1 LPEESNRDSMTGGKF
16 RVLIVDDVAETRENV
31 RKLLQFESDVE
42 VVGAARSGKE
52 GIQLALELDPDVVLM
67 DLNMPD
73 VDGITATEMIR
84 QKAPHIKV
92 VILSVQGDQNYMRRA
107 MLAGARDFLTKPPTG
122 DELISA
128 IRRAGEIAHTE
139 RAQTASLRTMPATM
153 NAGAL
158 SATPMG
164 LGLTRGKI
172 VSVYSPKGGTG
183 CTTIAVN
190 LAVALHNEDTR
201 VVIVDSNLQYGDVA
215 MFFNEQGKNTIL
227 DLAPLADELDPE
239 IVEGVLLKH
248 SATGIS
254 ILASPSRPEHADKI
268 TADQF
273 LKVVDFLRQMYAYV
287 VVDTATYLSDVT
299 IAAIDVSDIIVLVTT
314 QDIPSI
320 KNSRLFLDLMQ
331 TLKIGRGRVVFVM
344 NKFDKRIAITAER
357 VGENLK
363 QEVATILPLEE
374 RVVIPAVNRGVPFM
388 VDNKTQ
394 QVARGV
400 LGLAENVR
408 ARVAS
413 LELEVEDRF
422 AKR

>member
-1 LPEESNRDSMTGGKF
+1 MTGEKF
-16 RVLIVDDVAETRENV
+16 RVLVVDDVAETRENI

-52 GIQLALELDPDVVLM
+52 GIQLAKELDPDVVLM
-67 DLNMPD
+67 DINMPD
-73 VDGITATEMIR
+73 VDGITATEIIR

-107 MLAGARDFLTKPPTG
+107 MLAGARDFLTKPPMG

-128 IRRAGEIAHTE
+128 IRRAGEIARTE
-139 RAQTASLRTMPATM
+139 RAQAASLRMMPATM
-153 NAGAL
+153 NAGASPVSPL
-158 SATPMG
+158 G
-164 LGLTRGKI
+164 LGLTRGKV

-227 DLAPLADELDPE
+227 DLAPLADELDLE
-239 IVEGVLLKH
+239 IVEGVLVKH
-248 SATGIS
+248 AATGIS
-254 ILASPSRPEHADKI
+254 ILASPSRPEHADKV

-299 IAAIDVSDIIVLVTT
+299 IAAIDVSDVIVLVTT

-331 TLKIGRGRVVFVM
+331 TLKIDRSRVAFVM

-357 VGENLK
+357 VSENLK
-363 QEVATILPLEE
+363 QEVAAILPLEE

-388 VDNKTQ
+388 IDNKTQ
-394 QVARGV
+394 QVARGI
-400 LGLAENVR
+400 LGLAESVR
-408 ARVAS
+408 ARVAA
-413 LELEVEDRF
+413 LELEIEDRF

>member
-1 LPEESNRDSMTGGKF
+1 MTGKF
-16 RVLIVDDVAETRENV
+16 RVLIVDDVAETRENI

-52 GIQLALELDPDVVLM
+52 GIQLAKELDPDVVLM
-67 DLNMPD
+67 DINMPD
-73 VDGITATEMIR
+73 VDGITATEVIR
-84 QKAPHIKV
+84 QKSPHIKV

-107 MLAGARDFLTKPPTG
+107 MLAGARDFLTKPPMG

-139 RAQTASLRTMPATM
+139 RAQAASLRTMPATM
-153 NAGAL
+153 NSGSSPISPLSLGA
-158 SATPMG
+158 TH
-164 LGLTRGKI
+164 GKV
-172 VSVYSPKGGTG
+172 VSIYSPKGGTG

-227 DLAPLADELDPE
+227 DLAPLADELDLE
-239 IVEGVLLKH
+239 IVDGVLVKH
-248 SATGIS
+248 ATTGIA
-254 ILASPSRPEHADKI
+254 ILASPSRPEQADKV

-299 IAAIDVSDIIVLVTT
+299 ISAIDVSDVIVLVTT

-331 TLKIGRGRVVFVM
+331 TLKIDRSRVAFVV
-344 NKFDKRIAITAER
+344 NKFDKRIAAITAER
-357 VGENLK
+357 ISENLK
-363 QEVATILPLEE
+363 QEVAAILPLEE

-388 VDNKTQ
+388 IDNKTQ
-394 QVARGV
+394 QVARGI
-400 LGLAENVR
+400 LGLAESVR
-408 ARVAS
+408 ARVAA
-413 LELEVEDRF
+413 LELEVDDRF